1 MPECT
6 LAPHVDDFIQ
16 KSKSFAVSMR
26 TLRKEFAK
34 CPQCDRY
41 DTCNLRAVFQERIRT
56 AVSELTEEWHLS
68 ESF

>member
-6 LAPHVDDFIQ
+6 LAPHVDDFIK
-16 KSKSFAVSMR
+16 KSHSFALSIR

-34 CPQCDRY
+34 CPQCDHY
-41 DTCNLRAVFQERIRT
+41 QTCTLRADFHDRVRA
-56 AVSELTEEWHLS
+56 AVSELTDEWNLS